1 MAHKVKIKRPCPI
14 NPGVSTERFLSARR
28 NKVKDAPKLYYA
40 LCDLLLAFDKA
51 APAKEVIQREAH
63 LEVIDDELFPPQHKS
78 SCIELMRT
86 GLRRLQYAENCFWRA
101 LDNANWGVWDGDI
114 KD

>member
-1 MAHKVKIKRPCPI
+1 MAKKVKIKRPCPI
-14 NPGVSTERFLSARR
+14 NPCVSAERFLSRR
-28 NKVKDAPKLYYA
+28 RKIKDAPDLYKA

-51 APAKEVIQREAH
+51 SPAKEIIQRETQ
-63 LEVIDDELFPPQHKS
+63 LEIDDELFPPQHKS

-86 GLRRLQYAENCFWRA
+86 GLRRLQYAENCFWRV